1 VQITERRKS
10 DLRDAD
16 LHGGATDR
24 VELPCHQLC
33 DDTGL
38 ELDMCDLSARALL
51 CQDTPHLPTVKRM
64 PAIMHD
70 DILPDMGRMNP
81 RLLSEE
87 KTGCSQA
94 ATPEVSARLRSTR

>member
-1 VQITERRKS
+1 MQITERRKS

-16 LHGGATDR
+16 LHGGATYR

-38 ELDMCDLSARALL
+38 ELDMCDLSGRALL

-70 DILPDMGRMNP
+70 DILPDMGRM
-81 RLLSEE
+81 
-87 KTGCSQA
+87 
-94 ATPEVSARLRSTR
+94 TPRLRSRAGRW